1 MILAGDLGGTKTLLG
16 LFERVPGG
24 VRSVREQEFRSREH
38 TAFEAILEAF
48 LPRDRTKPK
57 LAAACFGVPGAV
69 VDGQSHATNLPW
81 TLEESALSRATGA
94 PVKLLN
100 DLQAM
105 AYGML
110 FLAPAQLRVLQAGT
124 RPRLRG
130 NVAVIAA
137 GTGLGEAMLYFDG
150 ERHHP
155 VASEGGHADF
165 APQDDEEIEL
175 LRWLRAKWKG
185 HVSYERILAGPGLT
199 NVYQFLKEKSG
210 VREPE
215 FVTRKLAQGD
225 PNAGITELA
234 LAGRDPLSE
243 NTLAMFS
250 RIYGAEAGNLAMR
263 WLATG
268 GVFVGGGIAPKIL
281 PMLETGGF
289 LTRFNDKGR
298 FTPLMQSLE
307 LSISLEPR
315 TALFGA
321 AHYAERL

>member
-16 LFERVPGG
+16 LFEPVPGG
-24 VRSVREQEFRSREH
+24 VRSVREQEFRSRDH
-38 TAFEAILEAF
+38 VAFEAILDSF
-48 LPRDRTKPK
+48 LPRDGARPK
-57 LAAACFGVPGAV
+57 LEAACFGVPGAV
-69 VDGQSHATNLPW
+69 VDGRSHATNLPW
-81 TLEESALSRATGA
+81 TLEERALSRATGT

-110 FLAPAQLRVLQAGT
+110 FLAPAQLRVLQTGT

-150 ERHHP
+150 EQHHP

-165 APQDDEEIEL
+165 APQSDEEIEL

-199 NVYQFLKEKSG
+199 NVYQFLKETTGYS
-210 VREPE
+210 EPE
-215 FVTRKLAQGD
+215 FVTQKLAQGD

-243 NTLAMFS
+243 NALALFS

-281 PMLETGGF
+281 PILERGEF
-289 LTRFNDKGR
+289 LARFNDKGR

-307 LSISLEPR
+307 LSVSLEPR
-315 TALFGA
+315 TALLGA